1 MIELVSAILRLVY
14 TFPTSLGLSL
24 IAKWLASKHIYTDR
38 FPPTAPSASITNKAL
53 VTVFTC
59 FYAIFEF
66 LTLFAKHQFS
76 F

>member
-24 IAKWLASKHIYTDR
+24 IAKHIYTDR
-38 FPPTAPSASITNKAL
+38 FPPTAPSAYITYKAL